1 MLGWLKDHSKRS
13 IRSKGANRF
22 EYWYVPISL
31 LLPAIGVL
39 ESWAALEIVVGPK
52 PYPTNAPQ
60 RGATRPERQIHRLQ
74 KRQIGRLA
82 AALPK
87 FGGLWR
93 SWQAWRYMEGY
104 FGERERLRRVRKGY
118 EVCSWGQLRQL
129 PRTVSAKTRDSQ
141 CLQTDRLR
149 QPALQSTEIFW
160 KKMWKLFVGF
170 TYFRIY
176 YTFHCRHSVK
186 KNFKIRF
193 TKILKTKTWNWIIV
207 SVFGSRIMN
216 KITNHSHRHFTKAFL
231 VIVNR
236 VNG

>member
-1 MLGWLKDHSKRS
+1 MLGGLKDHSKRS

-104 FGERERLRRVRKGY
+104 FGEWERLWKVRKGY
-118 EVCSWGQLRQL
+118 EVCPWGQLRQL

-149 QPALQSTEIFW
+149 QPALQSTEFFW
-160 KKMWKLFVGF
+160 KNCENYL
-170 TYFRIY
+170 
-176 YTFHCRHSVK
+176 
-186 KNFKIRF
+186 
-193 TKILKTKTWNWIIV
+193 
-207 SVFGSRIMN
+207 
-216 KITNHSHRHFTKAFL
+216 
-231 VIVNR
+231 
-236 VNG
+236 

>member
-1 MLGWLKDHSKRS
+1 MIWVYQNTIFGKKFSISIRCLGWLEDNHSKRS
-13 IRSKGANRF
+13 IRSKGAYRF

-82 AALPK
+82 AALSK

-118 EVCSWGQLRQL
+118 EVCPWGQLRQL

-149 QPALQSTEIFW
+149 QPALQ
-160 KKMWKLFVGF
+160 
-170 TYFRIY
+170 
-176 YTFHCRHSVK
+176 
-186 KNFKIRF
+186 
-193 TKILKTKTWNWIIV
+193 
-207 SVFGSRIMN
+207 
-216 KITNHSHRHFTKAFL
+216 
-231 VIVNR
+231 
-236 VNG
+236 